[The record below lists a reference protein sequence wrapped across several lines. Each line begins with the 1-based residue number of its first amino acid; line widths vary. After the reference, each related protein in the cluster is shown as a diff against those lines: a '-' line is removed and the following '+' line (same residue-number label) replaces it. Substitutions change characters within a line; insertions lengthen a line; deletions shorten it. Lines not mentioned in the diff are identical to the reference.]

1 MNFMS
6 EVFSC
11 ASRPIDAK
19 IWINV
24 VESAKSIAYLKTSYT
39 FTAAKFQS
47 NFEVLDSE
55 IASCEDF
62 KKRVFIQEEAAQR
75 EKGFSRESKSYG

>member
-1 MNFMS
+1 MS

-11 ASRPIDAK
+11 ASRPIDSK

-39 FTAAKFQS
+39 FTAAKLQS
-47 NFEVLDSE
+47 NFEVLDSK
-55 IASCEDF
+55 IASAETSRKGSSF
-62 KKRVFIQEEAAQR
+62 KKKLHR
-75 EKGFSRESKSYG
+75 EKKGFSRESKSYG